1 MIRLAKEE
9 QKREIIRKKS
19 NLKDGNSGREINIG
33 EEDDKVAVGRDSEEK
48 GEKRKQGID

>member
-19 NLKDGNSGREINIG
+19 NLKGRTEI
-33 EEDDKVAVGRDSEEK
+33 V
-48 GEKRKQGID
+48 GEK

>member
-19 NLKDGNSGREINIG
+19 NLKSRTEI
-33 EEDDKVAVGRDSEEK
+33 V
-48 GEKRKQGID
+48 GEK